1 MKLKFH
7 PIAMIVFVLMGISS
21 TAFAAGEEPIFSVG
35 ISESHLI
42 LLGLLFIAIVSTAGR
57 KPTQRRIH
65 ASLDQTSFS

>member
-7 PIAMIVFVLMGISS
+7 PIAMFVLVLMSISS
-21 TAFAAGEEPIFSVG
+21 TAFAAGEEAVLSVG

-42 LLGLLFIAIVSTAGR
+42 LLGLLFIAIVSTTAR